1 MPPIKARAIAPPGG
15 VASTASF
22 LSVKNM
28 IPRKKMPKLGRL
40 AKGSQLSTGNGETFG
55 EDGMRK
61 LRIPTY
67 ISSHLPS
74 VKKFSGDSDFVD
86 LTDDTSEI
94 VLQVNRPIGVVKREA
109 DISLVTSRLVKS
121 KRRRTTS
128 GGSLCANGAK
138 YAIKKVCEHKFASMV
153 FDVAFAPGGAL
164 LISCDDGVYMCAA
177 DFSSLTK
184 LDNVLMGGGIGF
196 LSDGKMVVIC
206 RNQDTVNLFM
216 SGGTFLRSFVAGHC
230 PLAVAVNSRDEI
242 IVTDVG
248 PKHVYVYAENGTLR
262 QTLPLGCNK
271 DSCELKWPQYVTVNA
286 ADNIFVTDTHL
297 QKVVQF
303 DSMGRHMYSVS
314 LNTFGTNEL
323 LNPTGICISSDN
335 DIFVVDDSLRTVE
348 VFHEGPKYI
357 QTLVHAEQGT
367 AQRPK
372 SLRVSPDGKHI
383 LIGSSLSTVWLYDF
397 LPTSGYMSPQSG
409 KVKHEAVDVKEELQD
424 DGYDAIVLD

>member
-1 MPPIKARAIAPPGG
+1 MPPIKARAIAPPGEA
-15 VASTASF
+15 ASTASF

-28 IPRKKMPKLGRL
+28 IPRKKMPKIGRL
-40 AKGSQLSTGNGETFG
+40 AKGSHLSTGNGDAFG

-74 VKKFSGDSDFVD
+74 VKKFSGDIDFVD

-94 VLQVNRPIGVVKREA
+94 VLQVNRPVNVKREA
-109 DISLVTSRLVKS
+109 DVSLMISRPVKS

-128 GGSLCANGAK
+128 GGSLCTTGSK
-138 YAIKKVCEHKFASMV
+138 YAIKKACEHKFASMV

-164 LISCDDGVYMCAA
+164 LISSDDGVYMCAA

-216 SGGTFLRSFVAGHC
+216 AGGTFLRSFVAGHS
-230 PLAVAVNSRDEI
+230 PMAVAVNSRDEI

-248 PKHVYVYAENGTLR
+248 PKHVYIYAEDGTLR
-262 QTLPLGCNK
+262 QTLPMAGNK
-271 DSCELKWPQYVTVNA
+271 DSCELKWPQYVAVNS

-303 DSMGRHMYSVS
+303 DSMGWHMHSVS
-314 LNTFGTNEL
+314 LNTFGMNEL
-323 LNPTGICISSDN
+323 LNPTGICVSSNN

-348 VFHEGPKYI
+348 VFHEGPTYI

-367 AQRPK
+367 VLRPR

-383 LIGSSLSTVWLYDF
+383 LIGSAVSTVWLYDF
-397 LPTSGYMSPQSG
+397 LPTSGYVSPQLG
-409 KVKHEAVDVKEELQD
+409 KVKNEAVDVKEELLD
-424 DGYDAIVLD
+424 DGYDTINLD